1 MYTTLDIA
9 YNDNTAE
16 LDKMAREI
24 NNKKKTLFKT
34 VENDYFNKQKKWE
47 NDIIEYNNSYKN
59 PYGHFTNHPEDNINI
74 NTNNNNNINTNKT
87 KSKSKSKS
95 KSIYTNNADNISSN
109 TDTDFSVE
117 SNEESIGSYGSSG
130 SYGSLGSMGSM
141 GSMGSLGID
150 SFESLDSLESLS
162 IDSPSLDSYIESVK
176 KQPHKK
182 RSVHSFI
189 KKLDNESCSKNE
201 DDIFT
206 HVKYCYDCRE
216 KLLKYMKKEVK
227 NKNNKNNRIIDYLK
241 INKDS
246 LGDSFKESFKD
257 SFKESIFNY
266 SETLEIKEIFLII
279 MLGIILI
286 IFIDFLIKSPY
297 SIR

>member
-24 NNKKKTLFKT
+24 NNKKKTLFKS

-59 PYGHFTNHPEDNINI
+59 PYGHFTNHPNEKTEKIQKMN
-74 NTNNNNNINTNKT
+74 NTDDI
-87 KSKSKSKS
+87 
-95 KSIYTNNADNISSN
+95 SIN
-109 TDTDFSVE
+109 TDTDFSLE
-117 SNEESIGSYGSSG
+117 SSGTLGSSNILE
-130 SYGSLGSMGSM
+130 SSDILD
-141 GSMGSLGID
+141 SMGSLD
-150 SFESLDSLESLS
+150 SIS
-162 IDSPSLDSYIESVK
+162 IDSPSLDSYIDSVK

-182 RSVHSFI
+182 KSIHSFI
-189 KKLDNESCSKNE
+189 KKLDHDSCSKNE

-227 NKNNKNNRIIDYLK
+227 NKHKDNNKSIIDYIN
-241 INKDS
+241 INKES
-246 LGDSFKESFKD
+246 L
-257 SFKESIFNY
+257 FNY
-266 SETLEIKEIFLII
+266 SGTLEIKEIFLII
-279 MLGIILI
+279 MLGVILI
-286 IFIDFLIKSPY
+286 IFLDFLIKSPY